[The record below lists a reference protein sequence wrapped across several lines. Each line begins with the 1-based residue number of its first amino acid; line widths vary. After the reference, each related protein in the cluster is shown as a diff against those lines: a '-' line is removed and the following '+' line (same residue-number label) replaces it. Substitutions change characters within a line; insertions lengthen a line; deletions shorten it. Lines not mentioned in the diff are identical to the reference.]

1 MEPEYPFEWGGVF
14 DLPQEEAWGGGV
26 IDLVP
31 GPDPAMAVAIVPLE
45 PLAEHAYKPDH
56 EHDEQV
62 TSVGIEAAS
71 IWPMPLA
78 GRPAGSVV
86 MSRGA

>member
-1 MEPEYPFEWGGVF
+1 M
-14 DLPQEEAWGGGV
+14 

-31 GPDPAMAVAIVPLE
+31 GPDPAMAVAIVLLE

-62 TSVGIEAAS
+62 TSVGIRQ
-71 IWPMPLA
+71 PLS
-78 GRPAGSVV
+78 GRCRWRGGPPARWS
-86 MSRGA
+86 